1 MGLFWDL
8 IQHSQISEAK
18 GKADSLED
26 RVTALE
32 NQLQRTNSTLVELLR
47 VLETRFGDDID
58 GDGRVG

>member
-8 IQHSQISEAK
+8 IQHSQISAAQ
-18 GKADSLED
+18 GKADSLEQ
-26 RVTALE
+26 RVALLE
-32 NQLQRTNSTLVELLR
+32 GQLQRTNATLVELLK